1 MAGTADGGA
10 TRSIVG
16 RIGGLRPGAGRRRAA
31 DPLPT
36 VVWSPV
42 TMLLSLGRAVLVTRS
57 GPNTALT
64 LPYGFGSVVMESAA
78 T

>member
-1 MAGTADGGA
+1 MAETADGGA
-10 TRSIVG
+10 IRSIVG
-16 RIGGLRPGAGRRRAA
+16 RVGGLRSGRRRAA

-42 TMLLSLGRAVLVTRS
+42 TMLLSLGRAVLLTRS